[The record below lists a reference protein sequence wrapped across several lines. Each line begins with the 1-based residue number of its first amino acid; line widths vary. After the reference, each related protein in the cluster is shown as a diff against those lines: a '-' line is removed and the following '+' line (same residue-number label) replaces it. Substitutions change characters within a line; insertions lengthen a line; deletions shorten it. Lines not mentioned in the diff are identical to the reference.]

1 MTEKEN
7 IEINFQTINSLSEKF
22 NIKGGKWLMHYI
34 GEYVE
39 IIWKRIVLEL
49 VYKKFPDG
57 VIGLKISP
65 VNDINVPGIYY
76 FTTRKKSAILN
87 SYFKSIFYYMPR
99 YDF

>member
-76 FTTRKKSAILN
+76 FTTRKKWL
-87 SYFKSIFYYMPR
+87 F
-99 YDF
+99 